1 MLALSSTW
9 TDGECVFL
17 ATICTALHA
26 IFIGKIDLLLSR
38 EDQQNVPAMLL
49 EYMEFMILLMF
60 ADSIQMKALL

>member
-17 ATICTALHA
+17 TTICTALHA
-26 IFIGKIDLLLSR
+26 IFIGKINLVLSW

-49 EYMEFMILLMF
+49 EYMEFMILLMY
-60 ADSIQMKALL
+60 ANSIRMKALL